1 VVLDRMVEAP
11 DTRDVDDAPVRL
23 VVEPVPATSSGLVVV
38 LPGVASSP
46 GVLAAAVV
54 LAAVAS

>member
-1 VVLDRMVEAP
+1 MVEAP